1 MWSYYR
7 NKACTLIYTLQQE
20 LLPEPCF
27 EPKFVKSTE
36 AIKISHSTVSCVG
49 CLEKYPKIRNK
60 KRAVGISLATGRH
73 SAANQT
79 SVLKPLRQ
87 NLTPVTR
94 TPFNN
99 ESACGRGQIWW
110 GAILTSPCSPASW
123 EKLSEDRL
131 KLELQQKYDKGE
143 SKIQWQHRWLC
154 LRRGGRD
161 LVKQ

>member
-1 MWSYYR
+1 MHINIHLAARTTARAMFWAKICQVHWS
-7 NKACTLIYTLQQE
+7 NQNQPFNSFLCGL
-20 LLPEPCF
+20 F
-27 EPKFVKSTE
+27 
-36 AIKISHSTVSCVG
+36 G
-49 CLEKYPKIRNK
+49 EKNPKIRNK

-99 ESACGRGQIWW
+99 ESACGRGQIWC

-143 SKIQWQHRWLC
+143 SEIQRQHRWLC